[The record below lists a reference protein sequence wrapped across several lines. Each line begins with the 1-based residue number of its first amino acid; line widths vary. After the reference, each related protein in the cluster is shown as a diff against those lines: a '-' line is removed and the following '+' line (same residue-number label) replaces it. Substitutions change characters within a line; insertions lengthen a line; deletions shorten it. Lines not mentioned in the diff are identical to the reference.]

1 MNFLRIATGS
11 GCGHSLG
18 GFQHHAVKFTQGAS
32 CFFALGGFA
41 LESVVNRLAKSVPQ
55 LLLLL
60 ALNRH
65 LLGLMLPALLHGLD
79 GVDAQLRLGAQGL
92 RLFDHGAAARQAVV
106 AGSGQRRIGGVHGG
120 FPLGLNLGKG
130 FFTQVAGLAP
140 LVHKAVEATDMVL
153 PVGVGLVG
161 FGPGQHFVNQHAPLG
176 LGGFGLFLGF
186 FQPGLDHFMG
196 FVAGVVKTFPQ
207 RVVGRAA
214 LVAGFPLLA
223 HGAQRFLLLAPAQR
237 LGQQRFGFFDQVFT
251 DLIGA
256 PALPAFELSGDGQGR
271 MGGCFQRV
279 RNIAHM
285 HFESGAQVGG
295 SLGGGFAVAFG
306 DFGFELG
313 ERSLHGF
320 GGLGAEFGQDCRVQ
334 LHLGCAGRFVAGD
347 SARLGILA
355 TRAAQ
360 FVGPH
365 RHGRQWG
372 AGIFRGRHRHRQSG
386 LKSLP
391 DGQQL
396 GARILNQRQK
406 LGVHTGPDRVL
417 CEF

>member
-41 LESVVNRLAKSVPQ
+41 LESVVNRLAKSVPE

-65 LLGLMLPALLHGLD
+65 LLGFVLPALLHGLD
-79 GVDAQLRLGAQGL
+79 GVDAQLRLGAQSL

-161 FGPGQHFVNQHAPLG
+161 FGPGQHFVNQYPPLG

-214 LVAGFPLLA
+214 LVTGFPLLT
-223 HGAQRFLLLAPAQR
+223 HGAQGFLLLAPAQR
-237 LGQQRFGFFDQVFT
+237 LGQQRFGFFHQVFT

-285 HFESGAQVGG
+285 HFESGA
-295 SLGGGFAVAFG
+295 
-306 DFGFELG
+306 
-313 ERSLHGF
+313 
-320 GGLGAEFGQDCRVQ
+320 
-334 LHLGCAGRFVAGD
+334 
-347 SARLGILA
+347 
-355 TRAAQ
+355 
-360 FVGPH
+360 
-365 RHGRQWG
+365 
-372 AGIFRGRHRHRQSG
+372 
-386 LKSLP
+386 
-391 DGQQL
+391 
-396 GARILNQRQK
+396 
-406 LGVHTGPDRVL
+406 
-417 CEF
+417 